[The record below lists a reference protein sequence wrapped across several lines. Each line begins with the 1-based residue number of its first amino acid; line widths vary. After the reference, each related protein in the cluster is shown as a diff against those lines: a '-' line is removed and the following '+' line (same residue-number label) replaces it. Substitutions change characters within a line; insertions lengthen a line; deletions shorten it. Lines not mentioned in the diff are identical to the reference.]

1 MTPMHKPAASEAA
14 EQTLSLPDLC
24 SEAADHIA
32 RARLSLDD
40 KGYDTDRALAHLD
53 DAIGCLQRLLAKG
66 REPRAAATPD
76 RRSA

>member
-1 MTPMHKPAASEAA
+1 MTPMHRPATGEAA

-40 KGYDTDRALAHLD
+40 NGYDTDRALAHLD

-66 REPRAAATPD
+66 HEPHATATPS